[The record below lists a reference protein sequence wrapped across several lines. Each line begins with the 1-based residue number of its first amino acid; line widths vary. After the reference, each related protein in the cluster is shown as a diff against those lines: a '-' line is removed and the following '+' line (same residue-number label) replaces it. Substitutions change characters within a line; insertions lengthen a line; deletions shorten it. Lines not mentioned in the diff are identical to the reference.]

1 MVLSPDTQ
9 EGLERLSRQALT
21 LGVLSDTWPSLD
33 SKYRALGLRDYFR
46 AFVMSA
52 VEGHTKPDPDLFR
65 KANADMDIPPENILF
80 VDDWPQNVEG
90 TRAMGMQGVLMARYD
105 PPVGDAGPWVADL
118 AELAALVR

>member
-1 MVLSPDTQ
+1 MVLSPDAQ
-9 EGLERLSRQALT
+9 DGLERLSRQALT

-65 KANADMDIPPENILF
+65 KAIADMDILF
-80 VDDWPQNVEG
+80 VDDWPPNVEG
-90 TRAMGMQGVLMARYD
+90 ARAMGMQGWLMARYG
-105 PPVGDAGPWVADL
+105 PPTGDAGPWVADL
-118 AELAALVR
+118 AELDELIR